1 MTEVENTYG
10 VITADDMDT
19 IELKEIK
26 TTDLTEV
33 HGGGTGLKAAKAGS
47 YAGSAAANLKKNE
60 YDRVGYT

>member
-10 VITADDMDT
+10 LITADDMDT

-33 HGGGTGLKAAKAGS
+33 HGLGTGLKAAKAGS
-47 YAGSAAANLKKNE
+47 
-60 YDRVGYT
+60 

>member
-10 VITADDMDT
+10 LITADDMDT

-33 HGGGTGLKAAKAGS
+33 HGLEAAKAGS
-47 YAGSAAANLKKNE
+47 YAGSAAANF
-60 YDRVGYT
+60 

>member
-10 VITADDMDT
+10 LITADDMDT

-33 HGGGTGLKAAKAGS
+33 HGLGTGLKGLYLLFRADLGP
-47 YAGSAAANLKKNE
+47 
-60 YDRVGYT
+60 

>member
-10 VITADDMDT
+10 LITADDMDT

-33 HGGGTGLKAAKAGS
+33 HGLGTGLKSSKGGIICRLGGS
-47 YAGSAAANLKKNE
+47 KFLGE
-60 YDRVGYT
+60 